1 MSIAFRPIDIN
12 GGLTIMAT
20 SEDSIEF
27 AHMSLTKDELAL
39 DVETGKARK
48 SMIWVVHEWRV
59 TEQTFRDH

>member
-1 MSIAFRPIDIN
+1 
-12 GGLTIMAT
+12 MAT